1 MDEEGVTA
9 RGIAAL
15 EPYRVKRAVL
25 LAAGFGSRLLPVTV
39 NTPKPLARVHGVRI
53 IDRLIDALLDAGIS
67 EIYIS
72 FVVTLQRNSIN
83 CCINTRMSSLLTI
96 PFIQPRTILA
106 RRWRRALTSATPTCS
121 RAICF

>member
-39 NTPKPLARVHGVRI
+39 NTPKPLARVH
-53 IDRLIDALLDAGIS
+53 A
-67 EIYIS
+67 
-72 FVVTLQRNSIN
+72 
-83 CCINTRMSSLLTI
+83 
-96 PFIQPRTILA
+96 
-106 RRWRRALTSATPTCS
+106 S
-121 RAICF
+121 R